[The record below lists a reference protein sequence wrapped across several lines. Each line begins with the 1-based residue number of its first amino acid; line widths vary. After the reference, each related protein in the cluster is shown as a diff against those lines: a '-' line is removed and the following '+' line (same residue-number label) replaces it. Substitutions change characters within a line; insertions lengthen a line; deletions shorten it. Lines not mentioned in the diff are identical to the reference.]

1 MDGAVITRPQHTWDV
16 TVWCRCVTSGFS
28 SPFIDFRIMQPV
40 LILHF
45 THSVTWSSVGWNVSV
60 SSVSVHVC
68 VCWCTRASSVCVVR
82 RSAAGICGCHQL
94 VWLCVCWLDCNLCL
108 SSYFA
113 SLPPSLCLSFS
124 LSPSLSLCLWIVC
137 VFGCSW
143 SAPSSGLW
151 RELVWPPVSLL
162 EYEFVRG
169 RVCARV
175 CVLVHL
181 CNWSRVS

>member
-1 MDGAVITRPQHTWDV
+1 MDGAVITQPQHTWDV

-68 VCWCTRASSVCVVR
+68 VCVGAHVHLQFVLSDVLLQVFVVVTNL
-82 RSAAGICGCHQL
+82 CD
-94 VWLCVCWLDCNLCL
+94 CVCWLDCNLCL